1 VPTTAA
7 EAARP
12 PTGLIGAVPPGPVL
26 GDGDPDLDAAA
37 ARHDHERFEALVPQ
51 ATQHVDGGDA
61 GMAVRP
67 TGLLAGNR
75 AAAPGVHPGRP
86 MPPHPTAP
94 HPWSLPLWPL
104 PLIAGLLPALASL
117 LAMWLSV
124 RAGLVPGCNP
134 FVDGCTSISRAA
146 RHELP
151 NHLFR
156 AMVLPAATLQALT
169 WVLVARWLRAE
180 GERGAGLLATLGL
193 VAGAAL
199 VLYGSFLG
207 TEGAAYRLLR
217 QYGTVL
223 YFGLTCL
230 AMLLAGRA
238 LERLAARGTLPIG
251 RRLPHVMVVLFGTL
265 VALGLLNAL
274 AGWWTVDPLKDRIQN
289 ASEWWG
295 SLILTLVF
303 VALSA
308 VWRRAGLRVQ
318 VTR

>member
-1 VPTTAA
+1 MPRHT
-7 EAARP
+7 P
-12 PTGLIGAVPPGPVL
+12 P
-26 GDGDPDLDAAA
+26 
-37 ARHDHERFEALVPQ
+37 
-51 ATQHVDGGDA
+51 
-61 GMAVRP
+61 
-67 TGLLAGNR
+67 
-75 AAAPGVHPGRP
+75 
-86 MPPHPTAP
+86 
-94 HPWSLPLWPL
+94 PWSIPLWPL

-117 LAMWLSV
+117 LALWLSV
-124 RAGLVPGCNP
+124 RAGLVPACNP
-134 FVDGCTSISRAA
+134 FLEGCTSISRAA
-146 RHELP
+146 RHDLP

-156 AMVLPAATLQALT
+156 SLLLPAATLQALT
-169 WVLVARWLRAE
+169 WVLVARWLGAE
-180 GERGAGLLATLGL
+180 GERGGRLLATLGL

-207 TEGAAYRLLR
+207 TDGAAYRLLR

-238 LERLAARGTLPIG
+238 LERLAARGALSIG
-251 RRLPHVMVVLFGTL
+251 RRLPHVLVLLFGAL

-295 SLILTLVF
+295 SLMLTLVF
-303 VALSA
+303 VVLAI